1 MAKKSASS
9 WKANFYALKMI
20 WHMYGIKNTWTAK
33 HGMMYF
39 CCLTWWKGKKIKQEE
54 RNPKNGWEKTPAKHN
69 VWKTEATRRKA
80 SGVRVRKDWRW
91 TTLTTEW
98 SPTDGRRIKGRHR
111 RRRTDG
117 LGAFAGP
124 TWLRLAQERD
134 AEGHN
139 GEAFVLLWL
148 TWGCDEHGGED
159 SEDDDDYTN
168 IKKEHT

>member
-1 MAKKSASS
+1 MAKISASS

-20 WHMYGIKNTWTAK
+20 WHMYGIKRIWTAK
-33 HGMMYF
+33 HGMMSF
-39 CCLTWWKGKKIKQEE
+39 CCLTWRKVKKLTRKKEILRMVEKRPQQNIRFWRLKQ
-54 RNPKNGWEKTPAKHN
+54 
-69 VWKTEATRRKA
+69 KA

-159 SEDDDDYTN
+159 SEDDDDYIN